1 MKAICSPRL
10 ILAVPSFRG
19 APLSP
24 ILVPAARKTRK
35 AVREEK
41 PYPLW
46 RCVASGRE
54 NAQTV
59 DIGEIHPAPLPEARD
74 TRNPSN
80 VCLLAEEGKSTESRN
95 FPINIFMLFV

>member
-1 MKAICSPRL
+1 MKAICFPQL

-24 ILVPAARKTRK
+24 ILVPAARKIRK

-41 PYPLW
+41 PYLLW
-46 RCVASGRE
+46 RCDASGRE

-59 DIGEIHPAPLPEARD
+59 DIGEIHLTPL
-74 TRNPSN
+74 
-80 VCLLAEEGKSTESRN
+80 LEGKGYTKSLKCLPFGRGGK
-95 FPINIFMLFV
+95 IH

>member
-1 MKAICSPRL
+1 MKAICFPRL
-10 ILAVPSFRG
+10 ILAVPSFRS

-41 PYPLW
+41 PYSLW
-46 RCVASGRE
+46 RCGASGRE

-59 DIGEIHPAPLPEARD
+59 DIGEIHPTPLPEARD

-80 VCLLAEEGKSTESRN
+80 VCLLAEEGKSFELIKY
-95 FPINIFMLFV
+95 PINIFIC